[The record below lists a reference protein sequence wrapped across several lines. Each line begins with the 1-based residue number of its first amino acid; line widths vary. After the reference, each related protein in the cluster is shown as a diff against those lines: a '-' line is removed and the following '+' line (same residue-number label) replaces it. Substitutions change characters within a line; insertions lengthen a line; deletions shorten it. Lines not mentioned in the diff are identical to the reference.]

1 MWFFC
6 STTLMTFT
14 HGQHDRT
21 FTKLAFPFG
30 HISHIPLAKTGSS
43 PQQFRK
49 SVGCLFS
56 VGTPVFEELD
66 RSPKA
71 MSPEKK
77 PLVCPP
83 GDETDRCPSLNDL
96 VSDTVHSILLF
107 NLAIRHLIA
116 VSPSD
121 ANIGFSIFFGIIS
134 AINCLRYFS
143 STDDSLSWVCSSK
156 LVCLMYSSNQ
166 EVHDTVR

>member
-1 MWFFC
+1 MFFVSPHGCHNCCDRLYTHTIPHGRRRSESSDLPKVIVAPPRIQRSAVFVSMLVIPLARLEMWFFC

-30 HISHIPLAKTGSS
+30 HIPHIPLAKTGSSS

-77 PLVCPP
+77 NTGL
-83 GDETDRCPSLNDL
+83 
-96 VSDTVHSILLF
+96 
-107 NLAIRHLIA
+107 
-116 VSPSD
+116 
-121 ANIGFSIFFGIIS
+121 
-134 AINCLRYFS
+134 
-143 STDDSLSWVCSSK
+143 STRRRNSSLSFPKRSCFRYCS
-156 LVCLMYSSNQ
+156 
-166 EVHDTVR
+166 